1 MRAEIP
7 LIPEALYILLQFY
20 AWLGIVAGLTRFHKG
35 ISTTAQRG
43 WFISWPLLGIVYGQ
57 YSAGK
62 YYDTSRQAV
71 QILANAEGSHHY
83 WNGRHG
89 SKVVMPR
96 LVLWSFGAA
105 TIGGVVAMVQQY
117 LLFIEC

>member
-1 MRAEIP
+1 MKAEIP
-7 LIPEALYILLQFY
+7 LIPEAVYIVFQFY
-20 AWLGIVAGLTRFHKG
+20 AWLGIVAGLTRFRSG

-71 QILANAEGSHHY
+71 KILAVPEEGHF
-83 WNGRHG
+83 WDGGHG
-89 SKVVMPR
+89 NKVGMPR